1 MPPAEAASIVNP
13 MRHPRII
20 APFPVSRR
28 LLLIVWPFL
37 AIVVLLVLLGI
48 GSVDIMSSVRAY
60 VGGES
65 LWSKAQKNAAFY
77 LHNYARTRSPD
88 DYRRFTEAI
97 AVPLGDRVAREEL
110 EKPAADLS
118 IARQGFAAGK
128 NHADDIPGMIRLFR
142 VFRRVS
148 YIDQAIAIW
157 AEADRNITELVAAAG
172 ELHQLIDAGADPAQ
186 LRPVLARIDDINA
199 NLTPLEDAFSST
211 LGHASRVAQWVLAV
225 VTLFAAISLVLLG
238 ILLSRRMLRE
248 SEAFENALQFSQE
261 RFALAVIGSN
271 DGLWDWNVVTGEMYL
286 SPRAKELAGYVDDDV
301 ENTPAAFLALLHP
314 DDRHGAVEAI
324 RAHLRED
331 RAYDLE
337 FRCLAKSG
345 EYRWFRARG
354 RSVRNAQGRAERMA
368 GSVSDITDRKLAE
381 AQLFGEK
388 ERAQVTLESIG
399 DAVITTDVQ
408 GLIDYLNPVAEML
421 TGWRTGEAR
430 GQSLQ
435 VVCQTLDES
444 TRKALPNPVE
454 VVLREG
460 SSIKVPANVLLL
472 RRDGTEIAINESA
485 APIRDRAGA
494 IAGVVLVL
502 HDVRREREYATQ
514 LSYQASHDALTGLIN
529 RREFE
534 HRLSLALA
542 SARELGRHHAMMY
555 LDLDQFKV
563 VNDTSGHA
571 AGDELMRQISMLLQ
585 EQLREGDTLAR
596 LGGDEFGV
604 LLENCPAEHAVRIA
618 DELRQTVTDFHFVWH
633 TRSFTIGVSI
643 GLVNITDGAMTLADV
658 LSAGD
663 AACYVAKEK
672 GRNRVQVYH
681 AKDSELAVRHG
692 EMEWV
697 ARIRGALDADR
708 FCLYSQ
714 EIVAVNDP
722 DRPAVLFELLV
733 RMLDERG
740 QLVPPMAFIPAAER
754 YSLMPA
760 VDRWVIH
767 TAFTTIASVQVQ
779 TGLPATYM
787 INLSG
792 ASIGDERFLDFIRDE
807 LSRTGIAG
815 SRICFE
821 ITETTAIANL
831 GKAAHFMA
839 ELRALGCRF
848 SLDDF
853 GAGMSSFGY
862 LKHLPVDFLKIDGSF
877 VTDMLSDPIDSAMVE
892 AINRIGHV
900 MGKQTIAEFVE
911 TDLILASLRRIGV
924 DYAQGFGIA
933 RPEPFLAS
941 NPQRRAS
948 AASG

>member
-1 MPPAEAASIVNP
+1 MTTI
-13 MRHPRII
+13 
-20 APFPVSRR
+20 
-28 LLLIVWPFL
+28 
-37 AIVVLLVLLGI
+37 
-48 GSVDIMSSVRAY
+48 
-60 VGGES
+60 
-65 LWSKAQKNAAFY
+65 
-77 LHNYARTRSPD
+77 
-88 DYRRFTEAI
+88 
-97 AVPLGDRVAREEL
+97 
-110 EKPAADLS
+110 
-118 IARQGFAAGK
+118 
-128 NHADDIPGMIRLFR
+128 
-142 VFRRVS
+142 
-148 YIDQAIAIW
+148 
-157 AEADRNITELVAAAG
+157 
-172 ELHQLIDAGADPAQ
+172 
-186 LRPVLARIDDINA
+186 
-199 NLTPLEDAFSST
+199 
-211 LGHASRVAQWVLAV
+211 
-225 VTLFAAISLVLLG
+225 AAISLVLLG
-238 ILLSRRMLRE
+238 IFLSRRMLRE
-248 SEAFENALQFSQE
+248 SDAFENALRLSEE

-271 DGLWDWNVVTGEMYL
+271 DGLWDWSVLTGEMYL
-286 SPRAKELAGYVDDDV
+286 SPRAKELAGYADHEVQ
-301 ENTPAAFLALLHP
+301 NTPFAFFALLHP
-314 DDRHGAVEAI
+314 DDRAAAVEAV
-324 RAHLRED
+324 RAHLRDD

-345 EYRWFRARG
+345 EYRWLRARG
-354 RSVRNAQGRAERMA
+354 RSVRNAQGWAVRMA
-368 GSVSDITDRKLAE
+368 GSVTDITDRKLAD
-381 AQLFGEK
+381 AQLFAEK

-399 DAVITTDVQ
+399 DAVITTDVR
-408 GLIDYLNPVAEML
+408 GLVDYLNPVAEML
-421 TGWRTGEAR
+421 TGWRTPEAR
-430 GQSLQ
+430 GQSMQ

-444 TRKALPNPVE
+444 TRKPLSNPVE

-460 SSIKVPANVLLL
+460 SSIKVAANVLLL
-472 RRDGTEIAINESA
+472 RRDGSEIAINASA

-542 SARELGRHHAMMY
+542 SAREQGRHHAMMY
-555 LDLDQFKV
+555 LDLDQFKL

-585 EQLREGDTLAR
+585 ERLREGDTLAR

-604 LLENCPAEHAVRIA
+604 LLESCPPEHAARIA

-633 TRSFTIGVSI
+633 TRTFTIGVSI
-643 GLVNITDGAMTLADV
+643 GLVNIADGAMTLADV

-697 ARIRGALDADR
+697 ARLHGALETDR

-714 EIVAVNDP
+714 DIVTVNDP
-722 DRPAVLFELLV
+722 ARAAVMFELLV
-733 RMLDERG
+733 RMIDDRG

-767 TAFTTIASVQVQ
+767 TAFTTIAGVRGG
-779 TGLPATYM
+779 TGPPSTYM

-792 ASIGDERFLDFIRDE
+792 ASIGDERFLDFIREE
-807 LSRTGIAG
+807 LALAGITG
-815 SRICFE
+815 SSVCFE
-821 ITETTAIANL
+821 ITETAAIANL
-831 GKAAHFMA
+831 GKAAHFIA

-877 VTDMLSDPIDSAMVE
+877 VTDMLVDPIDSAMVE

-911 TDLILASLRRIGV
+911 NDLILESLRRIGV

-933 RPEPFLAS
+933 RPKPFLAGGDVR
-941 NPQRRAS
+941 RRAS
-948 AASG
+948 GGSD

>member
-1 MPPAEAASIVNP
+1 
-13 MRHPRII
+13 MRYPLAITR
-20 APFPVSRR
+20 FPVSRR
-28 LLLIVWPFL
+28 LLLIIWPFL

-48 GSVDIMSSVRAY
+48 SSVDILSSVRAY

-65 LWSKAQKNAAFY
+65 LWSKAQKDAVYHLNS
-77 LHNYARTRSPD
+77 YARTRDPN
-88 DYRRFTEAI
+88 DYRRFEDAI
-97 AVPLGDRVAREEL
+97 AVPLGDQVAREEL
-110 EKPAADLS
+110 EMPIPDLDAARL
-118 IARQGFAAGK
+118 GFVVGR

-142 VFRRVS
+142 AFRNVS
-148 YIDQAIAIW
+148 YIDRAIAIW

-172 ELHQLIDAGADPAQ
+172 ELHRLIGAGADDAQ
-186 LRPVLARIDDINA
+186 LRPVVDRIDEVNA
-199 NLTPLEDAFSST
+199 VLTPLEDAFSYT
-211 LGHASRVAQWVLAV
+211 LGQASRVAQRILVV
-225 VTLFAAISLVLLG
+225 VTLLAAIGMVLLG
-238 ILLSRRMLRE
+238 ALLSRRMLRE
-248 SEAFENALQFSQE
+248 SEAFENALRFSEE

-271 DGLWDWNVVTGEMYL
+271 DGLWDWNVVTDEMYL
-286 SPRAKELAGYVDDDV
+286 SPRTKELAGFADH
-301 ENTPAAFLALLHP
+301 EIQNTPAAFFALLHP
-314 DDRHGAVEAI
+314 DDRVAATDAI
-324 RAHLRED
+324 RAHLRDD

-337 FRCLAKSG
+337 FRCLTKTSG
-345 EYRWFRARG
+345 LRWFRARG
-354 RSVRNAQGRAERMA
+354 RSVRNAQGRAVRMA
-368 GSVSDITDRKLAE
+368 GSVTDITDRKIAE
-381 AQLFGEK
+381 AQLFAEK

-399 DAVITTDVQ
+399 DAVITTDVN
-408 GLIDYLNPVAEML
+408 GMVDYLNPVAETL
-421 TGWRTGEAR
+421 TGWRTSEAR

-435 VVCQTLDES
+435 TVCCTLDET
-444 TRKALPNPVE
+444 TRKPLPDPVE
-454 VVLREG
+454 SVLRER

-472 RRDGTEIAINESA
+472 RRDGNEIAINESA
-485 APIRDRAGA
+485 APIRDRSGA

-555 LDLDQFKV
+555 LDLDQFKL

-585 EQLREGDTLAR
+585 ERLREGDTLAR

-604 LLENCPAEHAVRIA
+604 LLENCPAEHAARIA
-618 DELRQTVTDFHFVWH
+618 DELRQTVTDFHFIWH
-633 TRSFTIGVSI
+633 TRSFAIGVSI
-643 GLVNITDGAMTLADV
+643 GLVNIADGAMTLADV

-663 AACYVAKEK
+663 SACYVAKEK

-697 ARIRGALDADR
+697 ARIHGALDADR

-714 EIVAVNDP
+714 EIIAVNDP
-722 DRPAVLFELLV
+722 ERAAALFELLV
-733 RMLDERG
+733 RMVDERG
-740 QLVPPMAFIPAAER
+740 ELVPPMAFIPAAER

-767 TAFTTIASVQVQ
+767 TAFTTIAGVQAR
-779 TGLPATYM
+779 TGVPATYM

-792 ASIGDERFLDFIRDE
+792 ASIGDERFLDFIREE
-807 LSRTGIAG
+807 LSKARIAG
-815 SRICFE
+815 SVICFE

-831 GKAAHFMA
+831 GKAAHFIA

-911 TDLILASLRRIGV
+911 SDLILASLRRIGV
-924 DYAQGFGIA
+924 DFAQGFGIS
-933 RPEPFLAS
+933 RPKPFIADDFK
-941 NPQRRAS
+941 RRARVGS
-948 AASG
+948 D